1 MPATLPPNFAG
12 GPAGTPLCAGNI
24 IEEASNN
31 MTVSAAAFMACR
43 PTSALENSPA
53 IPHYMTSP
61 ISALTPPGTALP
73 PIPGVPPMPPASTPG
88 GAGAASLT
96 QNTCHGCLLPIVD
109 NVYLSVADFTT
120 WHVPCLRCSDCSVG
134 LDSEKSCFIKIGKYL
149 CKKCYQR

>member
-1 MPATLPPNFAG
+1 MPPALPPNF
-12 GPAGTPLCAGNI
+12 PAGPSAGQLCGNI
-24 IEEASNN
+24 IEEATAASNN

-43 PTSALENSPA
+43 PTSAAIENALPPS
-53 IPHYMTSP
+53 IPPYMTSS
-61 ISALTPPGTALP
+61 ISSLTPPTSMPSGGPTAP
-73 PIPGVPPMPPASTPG
+73 PSSG
-88 GAGAASLT
+88 GALT